1 MYFLPPSRS
10 RAHALDRLSFYLQTY
25 QKSYTKGMKVRDVMI
40 TPVITVTPNTTYEET
55 ARLLHLHQVSGL
67 PVVNEHGKLVGVV
80 SEKDLFRAMY
90 PLYEEYILEPHAY
103 YNDERQEEEIEAIRK
118 QPVEKYMSKQV
129 VTISPNASILH
140 AGGLMLARG
149 LHRLPVIE
157 NHDLVGIIT
166 REDIYGT
173 ILKKHLG

>member
-1 MYFLPPSRS
+1 
-10 RAHALDRLSFYLQTY
+10 
-25 QKSYTKGMKVRDVMI
+25 MKVRDVMT
-40 TPVITVTPNTTYEET
+40 TPVITVSPTATYEET
-55 ARLLHLHQVSGL
+55 ARLLHAHHVSGL
-67 PVVNEHGKLVGVV
+67 PVVNDNGNGGGKLVGVV

-103 YNDERQEEEIEAIRK
+103 YNQELQEEEIETIRK

-129 VTISPNASILH
+129 VTITPDVSILH

-149 LHRLPVIE
+149 IHRLPVVE
-157 NHDLVGIIT
+157 DGKLVGIIT

>member
-1 MYFLPPSRS
+1 MR
-10 RAHALDRLSFYLQTY
+10 
-25 QKSYTKGMKVRDVMI
+25 VRDVMI
-40 TPVITVTPNTTYEET
+40 TPVITVTPTTTYEET
-55 ARLLHLHQVSGL
+55 ARLLHRHDVSGL
-67 PVVNEHGKLVGVV
+67 PVVSENGKLVGVV

-103 YNDERQEEEIEAIRK
+103 YDQELQEEEIETIRK

-129 VTISPNASILH
+129 VTIAPDVCILH

-149 LHRLPVIE
+149 LHRLPVVE
-157 NHDLVGIIT
+157 NGKLVGIVT

>member
-1 MYFLPPSRS
+1 
-10 RAHALDRLSFYLQTY
+10 
-25 QKSYTKGMKVRDVMI
+25 MKVRDVMI
-40 TPVITVTPNTTYEET
+40 APVITVSPWTTYEDT
-55 ARLLHLHQVSGL
+55 ALLLCARNISGV
-67 PVVNEHGKLVGVV
+67 PVVNDEGELVGIV

-90 PLYEEYILEPHAY
+90 PRYEEYILEPHAFC
-103 YNDERQEEEIEAIRK
+103 DRELQEEEIKTVRK

-129 VTISPNASILH
+129 VTIDADAPILR

-149 LHRLPVIE
+149 LHRLPVI
-157 NHDLVGIIT
+157 DKGKLVGIVT